1 MAGEPSATNPCEGS
15 RKRLLPLL
23 LNLENKRVVIFGGGS
38 VGERKARLFSDY
50 CLVQVVSQDFSPGL
64 AGLATEKESLKLIK
78 ADLSLSYAQY
88 LNGAFLAIPATN
100 DLALNAVIEREA
112 QARGILIDKVNGM
125 GDVVVPSVI
134 RKDPITIA
142 IATESPGLTKYLR
155 IKLEDELSENYQG
168 MARLL
173 GEIRQELKSSIPLQ
187 KDRARI
193 IWEILEDDEVW
204 KLLDTSYE
212 KAYMRARSHAYRD
225 ERDSLDAG
233 DPPQG
238 LHRRD

>member
-1 MAGEPSATNPCEGS
+1 MATKEPVPGS

-23 LNLENKRVVIFGGGS
+23 LNLEDRNLVIFGGGN

-50 CLVQVVSQDFSPGL
+50 GRVWVVSLDFTPAL
-64 AGLATEKESLKLIK
+64 REIAAEKESSLKLVK
-78 ADLSLSYAQY
+78 ADLSQGFKKFMD
-88 LNGAFLAIPATN
+88 GAFLVVPATN
-100 DLALNAVIEREA
+100 DLDLNASIEQEARE
-112 QARGILIDKVNGM
+112 RGILIDRVDGR
-125 GDVVVPSVI
+125 GDVVVPSI
-134 RKDPITIA
+134 IHKDPVTIA
-142 IATESPGLTKYLR
+142 FATESPGLTKYLR
-155 IKLEDELSENYQG
+155 LRLEEELTEDFQS

-173 GEIRQELKSSIPLQ
+173 GEIRQELKATIPLQ

-193 IWEILEDDEVW
+193 IWNILEDEEVW
-204 KLLDTSYE
+204 KLLDISYE
-212 KAYMRARSHAYRD
+212 KAYMRARSHGCHN

>member
-1 MAGEPSATNPCEGS
+1 MAAKEPRPGS

-23 LNLENKRVVIFGGGS
+23 LSLEDKNLVIFGGGN

-50 CLVQVVSQDFSPGL
+50 GRVRVVSQDFTPGL
-64 AGLATEKESLKLIK
+64 REIAAEKERSLELVK
-78 ADLSLSYAQY
+78 ADLSQGFKKFMD
-88 LNGAFLAIPATN
+88 GAFLIIPATN
-100 DLALNAVIEREA
+100 DPDLNASIEQEARE
-112 QARGILIDKVNGM
+112 RGILIDRVDGR
-125 GDVVVPSVI
+125 GDVVVPSII
-134 RKDPITIA
+134 RKDPVTIA

-155 IKLEDELSENYQG
+155 LRLEEELTEDFQS

-173 GEIRQELKSSIPLQ
+173 GEIRQELKATIPLQ

-193 IWEILEDDEVW
+193 IWEILEDEEVW

-212 KAYMRARSHAYRD
+212 KAYMRARSHGCHN

>member
-1 MAGEPSATNPCEGS
+1 MAAKEPHPGS
-15 RKRLLPLL
+15 GKRLLPLL
-23 LNLENKRVVIFGGGS
+23 LNLEDRSLVIFGGGN

-50 CLVQVVSQDFSPGL
+50 GRVRVVSLDFTPGL
-64 AGLATEKESLKLIK
+64 REIAAEKESRLELVK
-78 ADLSLSYAQY
+78 ADLSLGFKKFMD
-88 LNGAFLAIPATN
+88 GAFLVIPATN
-100 DLALNAVIEREA
+100 DPDLNASIEREA
-112 QARGILIDKVNGM
+112 RERGILIDRVDGR
-125 GDVVVPSVI
+125 GDVVVPSII
-134 RKDPITIA
+134 RKDPVTIA

-155 IKLEDELSENYQG
+155 LRLEEELTEDFQS

-173 GEIRQELKSSIPLQ
+173 GEIRLELKASIPLQ

-193 IWEILEDDEVW
+193 IWEILEDEEVW

-212 KAYMRARSHAYRD
+212 KAYMRARSHGCHN